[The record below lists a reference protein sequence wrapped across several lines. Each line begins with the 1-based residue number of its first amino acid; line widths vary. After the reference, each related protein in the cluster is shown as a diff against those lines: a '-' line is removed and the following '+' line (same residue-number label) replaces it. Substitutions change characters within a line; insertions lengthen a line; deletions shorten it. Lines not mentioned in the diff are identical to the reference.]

1 MNFDINQVIQKLAER
16 RKIFVSEADF
26 QLEMAWTIRENYPE
40 SEIYLEFCPPFN
52 PNLHLDILVILDDKW
67 YPIELKYKK
76 KGCQKTIGNRTFILK
91 EDAARDIGC
100 YLYLKDIQ
108 RIESIKENVKEF
120 ATGYTIIL
128 TNDLGY
134 TVKPHKEN
142 CTYQSFTIEEGAT
155 KTGELTW
162 RSDSLTSKISQVK
175 DPIILTGTYP
185 MHWQLYSKLDD
196 SNSGTLKY
204 IINEIK

>member
-1 MNFDINQVIQKLAER
+1 MNFDINQVMQKLAKR

-26 QLEMAWTIRENYPE
+26 QLEMAWTIRELYPK
-40 SEIYLEFCPPFN
+40 SEVYLEFCPVFN
-52 PNLHLDILVILDDKW
+52 PNMHLDILVVLEEKW

-76 KGCQKTIGNRTFILK
+76 KGCQKIIGNRIFNLK

-108 RIESIKENVKEF
+108 RIEAVKENVEEF
-120 ATGYTIIL
+120 AKGYTIIL

-134 TVKPHKEN
+134 TVRPHKEN
-142 CTYQSFTIEEGAT
+142 CTHQAFTIEEGAT
-155 KTGELTW
+155 KTGILSW
-162 RSDSLTSKISQVK
+162 RSDSLTSKINQVK
-175 DPIILTGTYP
+175 KPIILAGIYH

-204 IINEIK
+204 IINEI